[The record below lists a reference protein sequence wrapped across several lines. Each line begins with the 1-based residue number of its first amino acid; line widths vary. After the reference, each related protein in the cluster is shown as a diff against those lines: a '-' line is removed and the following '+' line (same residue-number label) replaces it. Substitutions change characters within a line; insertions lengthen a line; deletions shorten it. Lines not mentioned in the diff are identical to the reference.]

1 MHVAGHDADGKLA
14 ILAKEAADWTTLI
27 AAHDAFWADAGVD
40 MAFADSPR
48 DLLAEAAS
56 ARAPAEVPRPAP
68 IAPPPPRP
76 LGPAAPAPVAAPS
89 TGLPL
94 TLAEFAPWWLSEPSL
109 DPGPR
114 ERRVPPRGQ
123 AGAPLMVLVA
133 EPEASDEAMLLAG
146 PDGALFD
153 AIEQAM
159 GFAPGTVYR
168 AAALPRHTPAADWNA
183 VAQTGL
189 GAILRHH
196 VALAAPERLLVLS
209 RNVLDLLAPDG
220 MAADGTGTI
229 TVNGASIPLLAA
241 YPLAQMAARTGT
253 KRIFWHR
260 WLAFAAGH

>member
-1 MHVAGHDADGKLA
+1 MAR
-14 ILAKEAADWTTLI
+14 EAADWTTLI

-40 MAFADSPR
+40 MAFADDPR
-48 DLLAEAAS
+48 DLLAEAAA
-56 ARAPAEVPRPAP
+56 ARAPTDAPRPAP

-89 TGLPL
+89 TDLPK

-109 DPGPR
+109 DTAPR

-133 EPEASDEAMLLAG
+133 EPEASDEGMLLAG
-146 PDGALFD
+146 PEGALFD
-153 AIEQAM
+153 AIERAM
-159 GFAPGTVYR
+159 GFDPGAIYR
-168 AAALPRHTPAADWNA
+168 AAALPRHTPAADWGE

-189 GAILRHH
+189 GAVLRHH
-196 VALAAPERLLVLS
+196 VALAAPKRLLVLS
-209 RNVLDLLAPDG
+209 RNALDLLAPDE

-229 TVNGASIPLLAA
+229 TVNGARIPLLAA
-241 YPLAQMAARTGT
+241 YPLAQMAARPGT

-260 WLAFAAGH
+260 WLAFTSGH